1 MDGPLH
7 KTVFESALDNTES
20 ENLAT
25 TQEEHKNN
33 SATTQEEHKEN
44 LATIQEEQKTSSTL
58 NQVST
63 TSSSKFLNL
72 EADEIPLEKAKYLE
86 FILKGVVKKFWVG
99 PWTFHRFFCK
109 CFLQFF

>member
-7 KTVFESALDNTES
+7 KTVFESTLDNTES
-20 ENLAT
+20 ENL
-25 TQEEHKNN
+25 
-33 SATTQEEHKEN
+33 ATTQEEHKEN

-86 FILKGVVKKFWVG
+86 FILKGVLGWAMVICIHFID
-99 PWTFHRFFCK
+99 FFANVFCN
-109 CFLQFF
+109 FFNIADDVIN

>member
-33 SATTQEEHKEN
+33 SATTQEKHKEN

-99 PWTFHRFFCK
+99 PWIFGYIS
-109 CFLQFF
+109 